1 VRATVVRRLA
11 ATTAAGCVLA
21 GCSSIGDLLTE
32 SDEGGP
38 RAAKIVVM
46 APAEGTSAE
55 AGAEVLAAVQ
65 LALDDAAL
73 SIPDWTV
80 EVVAV
85 GDTDAR
91 AASEALIEN
100 PEVVAVV
107 GGLSGTSVRVIQPIL
122 GEASI
127 LFVSPA
133 DVAPEHTRGADPAAP
148 LRPYVSY
155 FRTAVAGGDAVDT
168 AANYAV
174 DGLDAQKVVIIDGGA
189 SDGGASDEAARFAA
203 HVRRLGADV
212 VATTPPNADWERIE
226 HVVESA
232 DAAKVDVIYTTGDA
246 EFAAHVAK
254 TLAGT
259 GLDAS
264 LVGGTALRSEDFV
277 TAAGTAADGAV
288 AVVDPHRVDTSTGAG
303 EDLAARLGEN
313 VVDAPGSYAPAAYD
327 AGTAL
332 AAVLRRCLS
341 GEDTAAAA
349 REKCVAE
356 MAQVSFAG
364 VTGEVAFDAFGDR
377 AGTRPQVFQIRDGVW
392 IELGSA

>member
-1 VRATVVRRLA
+1 MRATVARRLA
-11 ATTAAGCVLA
+11 AATAAGCVLA

-38 RAAKIVVM
+38 RTAKIVVM

-55 AGAEVLAAVQ
+55 AGTEVLAAVQ

-73 SIPDWTV
+73 SIPNWTV

-85 GDTDAR
+85 GNTDAR

-107 GGLSGTSVRVIQPIL
+107 GGLSGTSVRTIQPIL

-155 FRTAVAGGDAVDT
+155 FRTAVAAEDVIDT

-189 SDGGASDEAARFAA
+189 SDDAARFAA
-203 HVRRLGADV
+203 YVRRLGADV

-246 EFAAHVAK
+246 EFAAQVAK

-259 GLDAS
+259 GLDAT
-264 LVGGTALRSEDFV
+264 LVGGAALRSEDFV
-277 TAAGTAADGAV
+277 TAAGTAADGVV
-288 AVVDPHRVDTSTGAG
+288 AVVDPQPVDTSTGAG
-303 EDLAARLGEN
+303 EDLAARLGEH

-341 GEDTAAAA
+341 DEDTAAAA

>member
-1 VRATVVRRLA
+1 VRAAIARRLA
-11 ATTAAGCVLA
+11 AMTAAGCALA
-21 GCSSIGDLLTE
+21 GCSSIGDLLAE

-38 RAAKIVVM
+38 RTAKIVVM
-46 APAEGTSAE
+46 APAEGTSAA

-91 AASEALIEN
+91 VASEALIEN

-107 GGLSGTSVRVIQPIL
+107 GGLSGPAVRAIQPIL

-155 FRTAVAGGDAVDT
+155 FRTAVAGGDTVDT

-189 SDGGASDEAARFAA
+189 GDEAARFAA
-203 HVRRLGADV
+203 HVRRLGSDV
-212 VATTPPNADWERIE
+212 VATAPPGADWKRIE

-232 DAAKVDVIYTTGDA
+232 DAANADVIYTTGDA
-246 EFAAHVAK
+246 EFAAQVAK

-259 GLDAS
+259 GLDAT
-264 LVGGTALRSEDFV
+264 LVGGAALRSEDFV

-288 AVVDPHRVDTSTGAG
+288 AVVDPHRVATSTGAG
-303 EDLAARLGEN
+303 GDLAAR
-313 VVDAPGSYAPAAYD
+313 VVDAPGSYGPAAYD

-341 GEDTAAAA
+341 DEDTAAAA
-349 REKCVAE
+349 RENCVAE